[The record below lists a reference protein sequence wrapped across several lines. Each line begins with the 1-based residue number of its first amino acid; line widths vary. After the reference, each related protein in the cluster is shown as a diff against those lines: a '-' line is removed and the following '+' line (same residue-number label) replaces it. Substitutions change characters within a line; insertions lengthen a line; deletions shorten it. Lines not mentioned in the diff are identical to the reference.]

1 VLGKTFKNLPFQK
14 RKIFKPSKLNNS
26 IKIHSIEI
34 KQNIILRNF
43 NEKIKMDSELKNSI
57 LKSGTTIIGIVCKDG
72 VIMASDRRAT
82 GGGIILSKN
91 TQKTVKINDY
101 LVISGTGNASDIEMQ
116 KKMIAAE
123 LKLKELK
130 SKKRPTIKEAAN
142 LIGMI
147 TYRNI
152 RNPSM
157 IPSIVGTLVGGLN
170 EDGTAEL
177 YTIEPAGTAMK
188 VEDFDANFGSGMPYV
203 LGLLESEYRP
213 DITLK
218 EGVELA
224 IKSIKSST
232 QRDTGSGN
240 GIDVFTITKKEIKHE
255 IAKEISPEYKDSKG
269 KPRTSSFN

>member
-1 VLGKTFKNLPFQK
+1 
-14 RKIFKPSKLNNS
+14 
-26 IKIHSIEI
+26 
-34 KQNIILRNF
+34 
-43 NEKIKMDSELKNSI
+43 MDQDLKNNI

-72 VIMASDRRAT
+72 IVMASDRRAT

-101 LVISGTGNASDIEMQ
+101 LVVSGTGNASDIEMQ
-116 KKMIAAE
+116 KKIIAAE
-123 LKLKELK
+123 LRLKELK

-152 RNPSM
+152 RQPAM
-157 IPSIVGTLVGGLN
+157 IPSIVGTLVGGMN
-170 EDGTAEL
+170 EDGTTEL

-203 LGLLESEYRP
+203 LGFLETEYKK

-224 IKSIKSST
+224 IRSIKSST

-240 GIDVFTITKKEIKHE
+240 GIDVFTISKKEIKHE
-255 IAKEISPEYKDSKG
+255 IAQEIAPEYRDSKG
-269 KPRTSSFN
+269 KPRTSNFS